1 MRTLILAVA
10 LVAVVGMAYAA
21 ETTAPAQTAAPAL
34 VTTMAGTV
42 EKIDGMK
49 VTLKVKPATM
59 GKEEMKTIDITGAK
73 VEGKLAVGAKAM
85 VTETAG
91 KVTMVKVEE
100 VKAPATKAVEAAATK
115 ATEAATTKGTE
126 AATKAMPKM

>member
-21 ETTAPAQTAAPAL
+21 DVAAPQTAAPAL
-34 VTTMAGTV
+34 VSTMTGTV

-49 VTLKVKPATM
+49 VTVSVKAATM
-59 GKEEMKTIDITGAK
+59 AKAEEKVIDITGAK
-73 VEGKLAVGAKAM
+73 VEGKLAVGAKVM

-100 VKAPATKAVEAAATK
+100 VKAPVAPATAPAAK
-115 ATEAATTKGTE
+115 K
-126 AATKAMPKM
+126 